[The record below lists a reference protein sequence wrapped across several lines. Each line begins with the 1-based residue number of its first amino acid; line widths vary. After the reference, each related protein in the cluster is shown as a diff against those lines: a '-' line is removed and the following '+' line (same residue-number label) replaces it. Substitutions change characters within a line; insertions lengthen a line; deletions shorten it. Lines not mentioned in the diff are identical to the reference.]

1 MSIGARIHVRRSR
14 LYLAEICT
22 VDSEIYGKTCKTVEN
37 KQIRH
42 FKKEHHFLFIQK
54 PYKTNE
60 NERFQKERHVL
71 VDPESWEY
79 GDAQNTIFSNN
90 SMLFLRRVLTQQ
102 SALYIFAAK
111 QKPGIALV
119 ALGLP

>member
-1 MSIGARIHVRRSR
+1 M
-14 LYLAEICT
+14 
-22 VDSEIYGKTCKTVEN
+22 
-37 KQIRH
+37 
-42 FKKEHHFLFIQK
+42 FFFIQN
-54 PYKTNE
+54 PYKPSKMKH
-60 NERFQKERHVL
+60 FQKERHVL
-71 VDPESWEY
+71 FDPESWKY

-90 SMLFLRRVLTQQ
+90 SMFFLRRVLTQQ